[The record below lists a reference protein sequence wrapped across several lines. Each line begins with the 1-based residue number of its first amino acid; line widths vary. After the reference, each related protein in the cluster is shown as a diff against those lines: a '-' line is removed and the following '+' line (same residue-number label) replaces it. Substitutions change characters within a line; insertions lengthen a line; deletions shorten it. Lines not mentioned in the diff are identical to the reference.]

1 MSEFGEKRVVI
12 CPVCNGEILADKVV
26 IHFGKIH
33 GRELPVAELL
43 EILAQ
48 AKARPVGEKEYFA
61 DLDEQKKDDQTI
73 ERTPRSMQQWEGGAP
88 REGMRSGPLGPEK
101 R

>member
-1 MSEFGEKRVVI
+1 
-12 CPVCNGEILADKVV
+12 LADNVV

-33 GRELPVAELL
+33 RRDLPVAELM

-48 AKARPVGEKEYFA
+48 AKTRPVDEKEYYA
-61 DLDEQKKDDQTI
+61 GLDGREKDVQENPTI